1 MDVVTWDSS
10 VFNSTNTTV
19 ILEGSY
25 INATTG
31 EVASQAFSSDKI
43 KSGWSYYAWAVDS
56 KLMQGKSAANITL
69 FLNALD
75 DDQNTTAKSYTGPT
89 VLVTKQPT
97 YHQPAP
103 KMPSGAALYIGL
115 PTVLGFCL
123 LMIFGVC
130 LWNREARKI
139 SIGNIMSRS
148 RHGYGIA
155 KGRARRMGR
164 GGRKGRN
171 IRLMDQLPED
181 QHYRDEPRQHPA
193 RGGDDDGG
201 WGQQH
206 VYHHQH
212 KNNEFLGHARRDSDA
227 LGSLAGTPTSA
238 NFPVTQPQQGGN
250 VFREELERQQR
261 ERS

>member
-1 MDVVTWDSS
+1 
-10 VFNSTNTTV
+10 V

-25 INATTG
+25 INETTG
-31 EVASQAFSSDKI
+31 EIASQAFSSDKI
-43 KSGWSYYAWAVDS
+43 ASGWSYYAWAVDS
-56 KLMQGKSAANITL
+56 KLLQGKSAKNITL

-75 DDQNTTAKSYTGPT
+75 QDGNTTAKSYTGPT
-89 VLVTKQPT
+89 VLVTKPAT

-103 KMPSGAALYIGL
+103 KMPQGAALYIGL
-115 PTVLGFCL
+115 PTVLGFCVV
-123 LMIFGVC
+123 MIFGVC
-130 LWNREARKI
+130 LWNRQARKI

-164 GGRKGRN
+164 RDRKAHN

-181 QHYRDEPRQHPA
+181 QHYRDEPRDYPA
-193 RGGDDDGG
+193 RGGSGDDDDG

-206 VYHHQH
+206 VHHRPQS
-212 KNNEFLGHARRDSDA
+212 NNEFLGHARRDSDA

-238 NFPVTQPQQGGN
+238 SFPAAEPPQRGN
-250 VFREELERQQR
+250 AFREELERQHR
-261 ERS
+261 ERNLK